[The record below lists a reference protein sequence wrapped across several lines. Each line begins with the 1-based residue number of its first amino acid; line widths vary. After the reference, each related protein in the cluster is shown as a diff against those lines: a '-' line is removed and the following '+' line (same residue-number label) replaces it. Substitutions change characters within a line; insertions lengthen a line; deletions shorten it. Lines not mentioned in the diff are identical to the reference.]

1 MRIRLIKLLF
11 FLAILGVI
19 GLSGYAYLGDMSPPS
34 EPQSTTVILNEG

>member
-1 MRIRLIKLLF
+1 MLIRLIKLLF

-34 EPQSTTVILNEG
+34 VPQSSTVTLNDG